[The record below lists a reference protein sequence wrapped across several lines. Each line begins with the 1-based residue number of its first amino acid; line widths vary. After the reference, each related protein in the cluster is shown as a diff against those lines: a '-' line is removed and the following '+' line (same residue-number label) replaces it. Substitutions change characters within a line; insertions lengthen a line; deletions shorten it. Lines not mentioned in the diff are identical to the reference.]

1 MNMRINK
8 MIKKGFALLG
18 LLLLLSGL
26 PSCSETQSYSEL
38 LTEEEHAVNWYLA
51 QQKVENSIPSDSI
64 SFITGED
71 APFYK
76 LDEDGYVYMQV
87 IKKGEMEDRVKSG
100 DLVYFRYNRLN
111 LKYLYLGEEDS
122 WSGNSTEVESEMH
135 YDSNTNSYFNYSRF
149 IFENQYLTSTT
160 TWGTGIQ
167 MPLKFFGY
175 DCEVNLVLRSYYGF
189 SEDQTACIPYLIN
202 LRYFKPE
209 Y

>member
-1 MNMRINK
+1 MNMKINK
-8 MIKKGFALLG
+8 MVKKGLAMIGAF
-18 LLLLLSGL
+18 LLLAGIS
-26 PSCSETQSYSEL
+26 SCSETQSYSEL

-51 QQKVENSIPSDSI
+51 QQKVETQIPADSV

-87 IKKGEMEDRVKSG
+87 VSKGNMQDRVKSG

-111 LKYLYLGEEDS
+111 LKYLSLGEDVS
-122 WSGNSTEVESEMH
+122 WEGNSADVWTPVYVDDNDNYM
-135 YDSNTNSYFNYSRF
+135 NSTRF
-149 IFENQYLTSTT
+149 IYENQYLSSTT
-160 TWGTGIQ
+160 QWGTGIQ

-189 SEDQTACIPYLIN
+189 SEDQTTCLPYLIN